1 MTYYT
6 ELQCLRNGIN
16 VMQAQADNAR
26 RLTLHHFKHR
36 HDGRTNRPARQW
48 LETYRKTYRA
58 ADRARLA
65 EIEAGAPQ
73 RVWREGYWVST
84 EELDA

>member
-1 MTYYT
+1 MTWYT

-36 HDGRTNRPARQW
+36 HDGRTSRPARQW
-48 LETYRKTYRA
+48 LEEYRKTYRA
-58 ADRARLA
+58 ADRARIA

-73 RVWREGYWVST
+73 RVWREGYWVSI
-84 EELDA
+84 EEAGA